1 MNEKK
6 IILQHEQQEG
16 EGSQY
21 VYIYLKEDLKNSK
34 AGESKRQVSFDGYG
48 GGEVKKEGLEFI
60 VDFDENDKIIGIEII
75 SNKDIVPDDLK

>member
-16 EGSQY
+16 EGGQY
-21 VYIYLKEDLKNSK
+21 AYIFLKEDLKNSE
-34 AGESKRQVSFDGYG
+34 AGESKRQVTYDGYG
-48 GGEVKKEGLEFI
+48 SEEAKKEGLEFI

-75 SNKDIVPDDLK
+75 SNKDIIPDSLK